1 VGKRSANA
9 ECLQRDRGFGAL
21 QLVTTGVAGPVEQ
34 EGRPV
39 GTVVLGLA
47 LPGSV
52 PDAVELACRA
62 IGSVSGSSRRSR
74 PWTPSDAD
82 FVQPDRARRS

>member
-1 VGKRSANA
+1 MMVDGG
-9 ECLQRDRGFGAL
+9 EEGQLRG
-21 QLVTTGVAGPVEQ
+21 PID
-34 EGRPV
+34 
-39 GTVVLGLA
+39 VLA
-47 LPGSV
+47 PYTPMPSSF
-52 PDAVELACRA
+52 ACRA